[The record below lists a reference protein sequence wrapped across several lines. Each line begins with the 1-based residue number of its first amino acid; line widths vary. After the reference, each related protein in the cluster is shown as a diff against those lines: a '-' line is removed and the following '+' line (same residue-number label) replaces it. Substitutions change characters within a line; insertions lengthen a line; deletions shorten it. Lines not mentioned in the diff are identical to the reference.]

1 MQGLEKGQRYSFR
14 KYSVGL
20 VSVMVGLTVV
30 GANPVSADSSVE
42 AGESLATEVLA
53 DSGEQAQLEAVK
65 ISEPVEQ
72 PAATVSEDVPS
83 AVTEMPAAESPKPE
97 AVGVR
102 FRVADPSSAS
112 QTEGQMVTHTD
123 ITQNHEL
130 NKTHYEGKWD
140 NYGPAHGSFSGSLS
154 VRFTGNR
161 LEVYGDQFRGGGII
175 SLEVDG
181 RQVGTVN
188 TDGPT
193 QFAKLLYTVDNLEL
207 KEQTLTIRPINNF
220 IYSHVGVKVFTD
232 PPVVLSPEEQ
242 AERLALK
249 KVVSIDAGRKYFSVA
264 QLKDLMD
271 TASELGYTDFHL
283 LLGNDGLRF
292 LLDDMSLTV
301 NGHSYAS
308 QDVKDAI
315 QAGND
320 HYYKDPNGSALSQKE
335 MDDLLAYAKGRNLK
349 VIPVINSP
357 GHMDAILVAMAKLG
371 IERPNFQFAG
381 LSSARTV
388 DISNDE
394 AVAFTKALIERYAA
408 YFSGKVEIFNIG
420 LDEFANDV
428 TDAAKGWRILQGD
441 PSVVAGKNY
450 PQDGYQRFVAYANDL
465 ARIVKSHGLKPMAF
479 NDGIYY
485 NQQENAGQ
493 FDKDIIVSMWT
504 GGWNG
509 YDVASSKFLSDKGH
523 AILNT
528 NDAWYYIVGRNH
540 ANGGWYN
547 LNQALDGVQKTPLTS
562 VPKNQGAQ
570 IPSIGSM
577 VAIWA
582 DDPSREYRP
591 ELAKQLLKALADKN
605 ATYFLADYGPTQTL
619 LAQVPKDLSIYTPE
633 SLAPFRQVFKAFSWN
648 YNRSQQAQLDQDL
661 AQLTQAFK
669 ALVLK
674 ESKTLDPVISQELP
688 ILPSVEVKTGAGSS
702 YDLPALDPSQVKQGN
717 SVGNGA
723 TQDLPKLDPSQVK
736 QSGSVGDGTVK
747 DLPSLPPL
755 ETKTGTGISYDLP
768 SLPPL
773 ETKTGSGASYDL
785 PKLDPSQ
792 VKQSGPVGDGT
803 VKDLPSLPPVESKP
817 GSGTSHDLPSLPPV
831 ETKRGSGVSYDL
843 PKLDPSQV
851 KQSSSVGDGPTK
863 DLPSLPSVEM
873 KPGIGASH
881 DLPKLDP
888 SQVKQSGPVGDGP
901 TKDLPSLPSV
911 EMKPGS
917 GASHDLPKLDPSQ
930 VKQSGPVGDGPTK
943 DLPSLPPLETKR
955 GSGASHDL
963 PKLDPSQVKQS
974 GSVGDGT
981 VKDLPSLPLVESK
994 PGSGTSHDLPSL
1006 PSVEMKPGSGA
1017 SHDLPKLDPS
1027 QVKQS
1032 GPVGDGTVKD
1042 LPSLPSVESKP
1053 GSGTSHDLPSLPPVE
1068 TKRGSGVSYDLP
1080 KLAPSQVKQSGS
1092 VDKGTFKDVPSLVP
1106 VQAKTGSG
1114 TRYDLPALD
1123 PSHLKGAPAV
1133 VPQIFENQD
1142 LQPGAVSLV
1151 RKDSAN
1157 ITSKAYQDD
1166 SMLPN
1171 TGSEAGYLLSVAG
1184 LAMLA
1189 TLGTVK
1195 NKRKK

>member
-232 PPVVLSPEEQ
+232 PPVVLSPKEQ
-242 AERLALK
+242 EERLALK

-547 LNQALDGVQKTPLTS
+547 LNQALDGVQKTPIN
-562 VPKNQGAQ
+562 P
-570 IPSIGSM
+570 
-577 VAIWA
+577 
-582 DDPSREYRP
+582 
-591 ELAKQLLKALADKN
+591 
-605 ATYFLADYGPTQTL
+605 
-619 LAQVPKDLSIYTPE
+619 
-633 SLAPFRQVFKAFSWN
+633 
-648 YNRSQQAQLDQDL
+648 
-661 AQLTQAFK
+661 
-669 ALVLK
+669 
-674 ESKTLDPVISQELP
+674 
-688 ILPSVEVKTGAGSS
+688 
-702 YDLPALDPSQVKQGN
+702 
-717 SVGNGA
+717 
-723 TQDLPKLDPSQVK
+723 
-736 QSGSVGDGTVK
+736 
-747 DLPSLPPL
+747 
-755 ETKTGTGISYDLP
+755 
-768 SLPPL
+768 
-773 ETKTGSGASYDL
+773 
-785 PKLDPSQ
+785 
-792 VKQSGPVGDGT
+792 
-803 VKDLPSLPPVESKP
+803 
-817 GSGTSHDLPSLPPV
+817 
-831 ETKRGSGVSYDL
+831 
-843 PKLDPSQV
+843 
-851 KQSSSVGDGPTK
+851 
-863 DLPSLPSVEM
+863 
-873 KPGIGASH
+873 
-881 DLPKLDP
+881 
-888 SQVKQSGPVGDGP
+888 
-901 TKDLPSLPSV
+901 
-911 EMKPGS
+911 
-917 GASHDLPKLDPSQ
+917 
-930 VKQSGPVGDGPTK
+930 
-943 DLPSLPPLETKR
+943 
-955 GSGASHDL
+955 
-963 PKLDPSQVKQS
+963 
-974 GSVGDGT
+974 
-981 VKDLPSLPLVESK
+981 
-994 PGSGTSHDLPSL
+994 
-1006 PSVEMKPGSGA
+1006 
-1017 SHDLPKLDPS
+1017 
-1027 QVKQS
+1027 
-1032 GPVGDGTVKD
+1032 
-1042 LPSLPSVESKP
+1042 
-1053 GSGTSHDLPSLPPVE
+1053 
-1068 TKRGSGVSYDLP
+1068 
-1080 KLAPSQVKQSGS
+1080 
-1092 VDKGTFKDVPSLVP
+1092 
-1106 VQAKTGSG
+1106 AKTCS
-1114 TRYDLPALD
+1114 TR
-1123 PSHLKGAPAV
+1123 
-1133 VPQIFENQD
+1133 
-1142 LQPGAVSLV
+1142 
-1151 RKDSAN
+1151 
-1157 ITSKAYQDD
+1157 
-1166 SMLPN
+1166 
-1171 TGSEAGYLLSVAG
+1171 
-1184 LAMLA
+1184 
-1189 TLGTVK
+1189 
-1195 NKRKK
+1195 